1 MLVAVVRRARKPD
14 LINIQITTIQT
25 LRRLVVQIY
34 HLTFQIARNARA
46 GSTASCLI
54 KGIQCKGMAGPNTR
68 DIHVAPDDV
77 AISHGRKLDGRFF
90 YRYKNIILPR
100 LCPSSSI
107 EALGQKTF
115 SDDDIIVLGYPRS
128 GSTWTMDMVQMLIN
142 CDFSEL
148 ERNTNFKFRVDALE
162 LDFAPAYNGTTY
174 HKLLDTVRKPRQLR
188 THLAYDFLP
197 LHMFH
202 TKARFIHITRNPKD
216 VLVSLFH
223 FYRSNKDLLGQ
234 WPGTWAEYFDMFLN
248 KELVYGDWFD
258 HTRGF
263 WERRHNSRMLTL
275 RYEEMLSNPCETVQ
289 NLAEFLEIPKSDE
302 DIAKIDPHRQ

>member
-1 MLVAVVRRARKPD
+1 
-14 LINIQITTIQT
+14 
-25 LRRLVVQIY
+25 
-34 HLTFQIARNARA
+34 
-46 GSTASCLI
+46 
-54 KGIQCKGMAGPNTR
+54 
-68 DIHVAPDDV
+68 
-77 AISHGRKLDGRFF
+77 
-90 YRYKNIILPR
+90 
-100 LCPSSSI
+100 
-107 EALGQKTF
+107 
-115 SDDDIIVLGYPRS
+115 
-128 GSTWTMDMVQMLIN
+128 MDMVQMLIN

-302 DIAKIDPHRQ
+302 DIAKIVELTHFNIIREDPTTNFHRSFHQEHPFCRKGQVGDWKNIFSAEQSEILDRLCAEKIEPLGLKFKFE